1 MIEIEEKNCLRHAN
15 IANMIKT
22 YRSNQKQMYGHQ
34 ENNEED

>member
-22 YRSNQKQMYGHQ
+22 YRSNQKMYGHQ